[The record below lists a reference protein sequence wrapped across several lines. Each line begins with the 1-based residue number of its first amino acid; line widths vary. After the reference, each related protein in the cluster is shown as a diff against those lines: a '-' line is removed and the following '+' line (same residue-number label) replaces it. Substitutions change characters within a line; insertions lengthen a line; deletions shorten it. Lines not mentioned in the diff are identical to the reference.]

1 MKTLEQRIEKL
12 KKQAEK
18 EGMKCEVVLSN
29 PTFSAINTKDEW
41 DFIELTE
48 DGANFKK
55 GQIFKVLDSH
65 FSQFLGYGTSYK
77 IIQTKEHGIWV
88 NHLMIKPSTE
98 QAYVNQLKAKAFEL
112 FGEIKIGEKFNS
124 PSVDGNYLLSKSGNE
139 EWDYIKKDDQ
149 LFYYDLELYR
159 QGKWAKRVKERVK
172 VDHVGVDYS
181 TWSGNVFFGFSFK
194 GSEEIDK
201 SKVGKFLAEKL
212 EEYLNKE

>member
-1 MKTLEQRIEKL
+1 
-12 KKQAEK
+12 
-18 EGMKCEVVLSN
+18 LSN

-98 QAYVNQLKAKAFEL
+98 QSYVEQLKKEAFDR
-112 FGEIKIGEKFNS
+112 FGEIKEGDRFDRSSMNFDIPQGIDKIYGEINS
-124 PSVDGNYLLSKSGNE
+124 YQYNKE
-139 EWDYIKKDDQ
+139 KDM
-149 LFYYDLELYR
+149 LFVGDLCLYK
-159 QGKWAKRVKERVK
+159 QGKWATRVKERVEGSYVK
-172 VDHVGVDYS
+172 YHILWPNDDGATLGYS
-181 TWSGNVFFGFSFK
+181 FSGFADK
-194 GSEEIDK
+194 HGSLPIEKLDDA
-201 SKVGKFLAEKL
+201 GKFLASQL
-212 EEYLNKE
+212 EAYLNR